1 MKKTNQIIL
10 ILLTLS
16 LALACGGGGGGSN
29 SSTSEGVGFRF
40 AGGKEGD
47 SIRIY
52 TLDGTFSTPITS
64 VGNVFYQLD
73 ETSDD
78 NQAYAEVDLSQ
89 GNYRLRY
96 VTDGVE
102 TLEYIIL
109 SSDFASL
116 VDGTLDLGEINA
128 VTTYVTARAFSSL
141 PDSSEKPRSAASDI
155 TSYLSSYFSS
165 RSLGTSFS
173 HATTTTFANSFPDE
187 REWINLVAISF
198 RRLAA
203 TSSSGD
209 TATDE
214 ANWFSVLES
223 VADIAQ
229 AYEDDPDNIPDS
241 VYNEYASATAY
252 LADVSTEAISDVIIG
267 SYTDDEV
274 QNLLTLTQSSSLS
287 EFQVNYSFFQAQ
299 EVEDDYARLN
309 LTTGDVTYSDTITLT
324 TDDTLETMVFK
335 KVVGSD
341 NLTDLLKYRNDS
353 ETTVNITLDEYYM
366 AVYETTQAQYATR
379 ISDYTASSNSNPVN
393 NITQADALIFA
404 GNLNNLFS
412 AFTFSLPTE
421 TQWETAA
428 RASDSTAS
436 DDFDSTIT
444 GSSEWVCFDN
454 TPSVQGFR
462 DLKSEPVGE
471 RNPNS
476 YGFYDLNGN
485 IAEMCLDY
493 LETATEGASNPVGT
507 TSGNIAIRGG
517 SFTSRKELCTT
528 GAKSISA
535 TDNASAAIG
544 FRIVFK
550 K

>member
-10 ILLTLS
+10 LLVALALS
-16 LALACGGGGGGSN
+16 LACGGGGGGST
-29 SSTSEGVGFRF
+29 SSSEGVGFRF

-52 TLDGTFSTPITS
+52 TLDGTFAEPTTS
-64 VGNVFYQLD
+64 VGNVFYQVD
-73 ETSDD
+73 ESSG
-78 NQAYAEVDLSQ
+78 NSQAYAEVDLDE

-96 VTDGVE
+96 VTDGIE
-102 TLEYIIL
+102 TLEYIL
-109 SSDFASL
+109 LASDFNNL
-116 VDGTLDLGEINA
+116 INGTLDLGEINA
-128 VTTYVTARAFSSL
+128 VTTYVSARAFGSL
-141 PDSSEKPRSAASDI
+141 TEVSKPRSAASDI

-165 RSLGTSFS
+165 RGLGTSFS

-209 TATDE
+209 TETDKS
-214 ANWFSVLES
+214 NWLGVLES
-223 VADIAQ
+223 LADIAQ
-229 AYEDDPDNIPDS
+229 AYEDDSSNIPDS
-241 VYNEYASATAY
+241 VYTAYVNATEY
-252 LADVSTEAISDVIIG
+252 LADVDTDAISDVIIG
-267 SYTDDEV
+267 SYTDEEV
-274 QNLLTLTQSSSLS
+274 QSLLTLTQSSSLS
-287 EFQVNYSFFQAQ
+287 EFQVNYSVFQAQ

-309 LTTGDVTYSDTITLT
+309 LATGEVTYSDTITLT
-324 TDDTLETMVFK
+324 SDDALDTMVFK

-341 NLTDLLKYRNDS
+341 NLTDQLKYRNDS

-366 AVYETTQAQYATR
+366 AVYETTQAQYAAL
-379 ISDYTASSNSNPVN
+379 ISNYTASSNSNPVN
-393 NITQADALIFA
+393 NITQADAVTYA
-404 GNLNNLFS
+404 GNLGNIFS

-436 DDFDSTIT
+436 DDANTAVS

-454 TPSVQGFR
+454 GGITTQ
-462 DLKSEPVGE
+462 DEPVGE
-471 RNPNS
+471 RSPNS
-476 YGFYDLNGN
+476 YGFYDMNGN

-493 LETATEGASNPVGT
+493 LETATEGASNPVGL

-517 SFTSRKELCTT
+517 SFINRIEHCTT
-528 GAKSISA
+528 GAKSISS

-544 FRIVFK
+544 FRVVFTK
-550 K
+550 